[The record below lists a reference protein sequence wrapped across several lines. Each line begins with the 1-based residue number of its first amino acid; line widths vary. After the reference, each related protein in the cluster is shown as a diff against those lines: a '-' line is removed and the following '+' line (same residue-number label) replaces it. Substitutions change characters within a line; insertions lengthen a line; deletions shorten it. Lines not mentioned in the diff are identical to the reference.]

1 MKWHEQGLPRVT
13 EWKKYIG
20 DIPLVAIGGMT
31 VERTEGVFEA
41 GADIISVVTD
51 ITKQVARK
59 TCEELDRRDTLTKT
73 SSLLA
78 RT

>member
-1 MKWHEQGLPRVT
+1 ME
-13 EWKKYIG
+13 KYIG

-31 VERTEGVFEA
+31 VERTVGVFEA
-41 GADIISVVTD
+41 GADVISVVTD
-51 ITKQVARK
+51 ITLTVARK

-73 SSLLA
+73 SSLLI